1 MVSFIDMLFGCS
13 HKRLSFPLTAKKS
26 RRSSTTAKP
35 TGTYVVCLS
44 CGKEFPYD
52 WQRMKIVS
60 STEQVSDSLPE
71 PAGAVFKR
79 TA

>member
-1 MVSFIDMLFGCS
+1 MVSLIDMLFGCC
-13 HKRLSFPLTAKKS
+13 HRRLSFPLTAKN
-26 RRSSTTAKP
+26 RRSSTAAKP

-52 WQRMKIVS
+52 WQRMRVVS
-60 STEQVSDSLPE
+60 SAEEVSDSLPE